1 MLFFRKNKRQF
12 RYHSHRR
19 VFVALFLLVL
29 ASTVISSLLFKTIA
43 IDGPVA
49 SVEIFS
55 QNSDFTNGDAG
66 AWKVTKSADWIEP
79 GKARVT
85 FKVESKLLS
94 ERNSLQDVIIV
105 MDTSGSMDG
114 ERINR
119 AKSDASD
126 LIDNLLDDAS
136 ENRVALIS
144 FNDNAT
150 IVSDFSQDKEELMRL
165 VGSIEAGGETDYY
178 WAYKKVEELMQ
189 DYVQED
195 GRDTIVLFLTDGL
208 PTRDTPNEVGI
219 YLSLKDNYPYM
230 IINGIQYE
238 MGDQFEPAIV
248 AISDNQYHAK
258 INTLH
263 NILFTATL
271 MPLKYDSFTIT
282 DYINDYYW
290 DLADASN
297 VSAEK
302 GDVTVEYEGDTP
314 KITWDIASG
323 NFYTSDSAT
332 MTIDIELKNDYIGI
346 TDLLLPTNTH
356 EIISSSIRNAP
367 DENVDSNAKPI
378 LRDTHTVS
386 YDANVPSNCEVSGT
400 VPEAQKKSVFSAVEI
415 SENQLSCEG
424 YNFQGWK
431 IKTKDVTRINDG
443 YFRMPNNDV
452 ELVAVWGA
460 PSISKSMEGTINTRA
475 EAVFDVGGTVN
486 VKMRTLT
493 GETDIIQWK
502 VASNNT
508 AITGIVRSATLSNT
522 IDTNDEKYIFSA
534 ADSPV
539 PIYGWYNDGIIY
551 YYTDADDIYLNEDAS
566 YMFFALESLSDI
578 RTLVNFKTSRTT
590 SMEAMFCAFTT
601 AITDLEPIRN
611 WDVSNVTNM
620 DSFLNVGANIS
631 SLDPLKDWD
640 VSSVNNFAWML
651 SGEMS
656 ITNLESLS
664 EWDTSSATTMEGMF
678 CKQHNLTSLTG
689 LEKWDVSNVT
699 NMAGMFDEA
708 SDYLTNLDPL
718 EKWKTSNVTDMS
730 WMFYSELGFDY
741 EGSKNYGFS
750 NVNGLRDWDVSSV
763 ETMRG
768 MFWGMNNLSDL
779 SGLSDWETTS
789 LVDAAQMFE
798 MNSFT
803 NVDALAGWDMS
814 HVTNIKY
821 TFFYVETLQNV
832 DGLSGWDVSNVED
845 MGGVFTGCTGLTDI
859 SGLAEW
865 DTGNV
870 KIMWEMFWDAT
881 SLTNID
887 ALEKWD
893 VRKVETMNHMFA
905 NTVFTNVDA
914 LRKWKTTS
922 LQDASYLFS
931 NAKIENIGYID
942 EETGEATGGL
952 SGWDMSHVTTA
963 AYMFNFATKLKNI
976 DGALNWH
983 TDSLE
988 NMEWMFNEANVLK
1001 SIRGAANWNVSKV
1014 TNMGW
1019 LFDACYR
1026 IESLDPLAN
1035 WNTESLEIMDNTFS
1049 NLVDITSLNG
1059 LRNWKTSKVTNM
1071 HAAIDMTRSLRSL
1084 AGLENW
1090 DVTNV
1095 TNMSWMFRGTGA
1107 ENVDA
1112 LANWHP
1118 NKVTDMQS
1126 MFYEARNLT
1135 DISGVSGWFNTEETS
1150 KITNIISI
1158 FDGAKITNLD
1168 ALANWKTPNL
1178 VYMRYSFANN
1188 PYLTNVDG
1196 LEHWDTS
1203 KVLTVEGTFMED
1215 TGLADPDVFSKI
1227 NDWDMSSLIN
1237 WTDTF
1242 LNVPDTAVLPTWWH
1256 SNPDSGD

>member
-12 RYHSHRR
+12 RHHSHRKL
-19 VFVALFLLVL
+19 FVAMFLFALL
-29 ASTVISSLLFKTIA
+29 STTAISLFFNAKA
-43 IDGPVA
+43 EGGPVA
-49 SVEIFS
+49 SVRFDS
-55 QNSDFTNGDAG
+55 NHASFDSVDPG
-66 AWKVTKSADWIEP
+66 AWKVTKSAEWTEL
-79 GKARVT
+79 GKARITFEVT
-85 FKVESKLLS
+85 SRSAVEEEKPK
-94 ERNSLQDVIIV
+94 DVV
-105 MDTSGSMDG
+105 MVFDESGSMEGDKL
-114 ERINR
+114 
-119 AKSDASD
+119 AQVKSDALELASSLLED
-126 LIDNLLDDAS
+126 PDN
-136 ENRVALIS
+136 RIALIS
-144 FNDNAT
+144 FSNEAQLLERFTDNEENIQNRINHLTAHGGT
-150 IVSDFSQDKEELMRL
+150 NYDAAFSKVNELM
-165 VGSIEAGGETDYY
+165 SIYSQSDNRS
-178 WAYKKVEELMQ
+178 L
-189 DYVQED
+189 
-195 GRDTIVLFLTDGL
+195 IVLFLTDGY
-208 PTRDTPNEVGI
+208 PNDGQDGI
-219 YLSLKDNYPYM
+219 AEYTILKTNYPKSTVH
-230 IINGIQYE
+230 GIQYE
-238 MGDQFEPAIV
+238 MGERILQPIV
-248 AISDNQYHAK
+248 KVSDYQHVAD
-258 INTLH
+258 INTLN
-263 NILFTATL
+263 NILFKAAFATEL
-271 MPLKYDSFTIT
+271 YTNFVLT
-282 DYINDYYW
+282 DYINDLYW
-290 DLADASN
+290 TINGSNSISASLGSTSLN
-297 VSAEK
+297 YDGS
-302 GDVTVEYEGDTP
+302 TP
-314 KITWDIASG
+314 QIIWDMSNKYRSG
-323 NFYTSDSAT
+323 NVETL
-332 MTIDIELKNDYIGI
+332 TIDVELKSEYLD
-346 TDLLLPTNTH
+346 DLEQLLPTNKHTA
-356 EIISSSIRNAP
+356 IASSIRGADDENIDESTTPILINAYEVRYFTNAP
-367 DENVDSNAKPI
+367 SGCENPGA
-378 LRDTHTVS
+378 
-386 YDANVPSNCEVSGT
+386 
-400 VPEAQKKSVFSAVEI
+400 VPEPTKHSIYSSVEKFT
-415 SENQLSCEG
+415 NDLSCPG
-424 YNFQGWK
+424 YNFLGWEF
-431 IKTKDVTRINDG
+431 KTHDVQKINDDH
-443 YFRMPNNDV
+443 FIMPANDV

-502 VASNNT
+502 AASKNT
-508 AITGIVRSATLSNT
+508 AITGIVRSATLSNM

-566 YMFFALESLSDI
+566 HMFFALESLSDI

-590 SMEAMFCAFTT
+590 SMEAMFCASTT

-620 DSFLNVGANIS
+620 NSFLSVDANIS

-640 VSSVNNFAWML
+640 VSSVNDFAWML

-678 CKQHNLTSLTG
+678 CEQHNLTSLTG

-699 NMAGMFDEA
+699 NMSAMFDEA

-750 NVNGLRDWDVSSV
+750 NVNGLKDWDVSSV

-814 HVTNIKY
+814 HVTNIKF
-821 TFFYVETLQNV
+821 TFYYVETLQNV

-845 MGGVFTGCTGLTDI
+845 MGGVFIGCTGLTDI

-870 KIMWEMFWDAT
+870 KIMWEMFWDTT

-887 ALEKWD
+887 ALENWD
-893 VRKVETMNHMFA
+893 VRKVETMQHMFA

-931 NAKIENIGYID
+931 YAKIENIGYID

-1059 LRNWKTSKVTNM
+1059 LRNWDTSKVTNM

-1084 AGLENW
+1084 AGLESW

-1118 NKVTDMQS
+1118 NKVTNMQS

-1158 FDGAKITNLD
+1158 FDGTKITNLD

-1178 VYMRYSFANN
+1178 TYMRYSFANN
-1188 PYLTNVDG
+1188 PSLTNVDG

-1203 KVLTVEGTFMED
+1203 KVQTVQGTFMED

-1256 SNPDSGD
+1256 SDPDNGD